1 MTPFGY
7 HKPVDVAAAKAVLA
21 ANADAA
27 LLAGGMTLLPTLKN
41 RLREVSDLVDLGAV
55 PGLSDIRAEQGH
67 LRIGAMANH
76 AAVAASDVVRAHCPA
91 LSNLAA
97 GIGDPQVRNR
107 GTIGGSIANN
117 DPAADWPAAL
127 LACNAQIMTST
138 AIFSADD
145 FFTGMFETAL
155 PGGDIITSVSF
166 PKIETAAY
174 AKYRHSASGY
184 AVAGVFVARV
194 ASAVRVA
201 VTGAVAGVERWLE
214 AESVLSNDFS
224 AKAAANLVFASDS
237 LMSDIHASS
246 EYRAHLVAVMLRRA
260 LASLNEERD

>member
-1 MTPFGY
+1 MTPFEY
-7 HKPVDVAAAKAVLA
+7 HKPIDVAAAKAFLA
-21 ANADAA
+21 ANDDAA

-41 RLREVSDLVDLGAV
+41 RLREVSHLVDLGTVA
-55 PGLSDIRAEQGH
+55 GLTDIRAEQSH

-76 AAVAASDVVRAHCPA
+76 AAVAASEIVRAHCPA
-91 LSNLAA
+91 LSVLAA
-97 GIGDPQVRNR
+97 SIGDPQVRNR

-127 LACNAQIMTST
+127 LACNAQIVTST
-138 AIFSADD
+138 TTLAADD

-155 PGGDIITSVSF
+155 PSGDIITSVVF

-194 ASAVRVA
+194 ESSVRVA
-201 VTGAVAGVERWLE
+201 VTGAVAGVERWHAAE
-214 AESVLSNDFS
+214 AVLNKDFS
-224 AKAAANLVFASDS
+224 AAAVAHLTFASDN
-237 LMSDIHASS
+237 LMSDMQASR

-260 LASLNEERD
+260 LASLN